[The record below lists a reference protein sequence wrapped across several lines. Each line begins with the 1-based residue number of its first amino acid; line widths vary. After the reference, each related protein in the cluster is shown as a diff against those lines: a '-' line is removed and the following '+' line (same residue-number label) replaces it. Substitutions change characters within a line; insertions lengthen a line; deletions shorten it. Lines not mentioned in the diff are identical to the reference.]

1 MNKKFKVYIF
11 DLDDTLYNERE
22 YVKQAF
28 SNVANYLAGY
38 SDKDSEY
45 FYSSIIKALEQDG
58 RGRIFNRIID
68 ENKLVEDEHI
78 SVNRLVDVYRD
89 TKPVL
94 SLYDDAKVLIH
105 TLRQDR
111 EIRLGIIT
119 DGCSRVQHNKIDGLG
134 IALLFDK
141 IIVTDDL
148 ENGAKPSAIPY
159 QIFLDTYRD
168 VKPCECVYIGDNPTK
183 DFVGAKA
190 LGMYTIRIVREF
202 GDNMKLVVDDELEA
216 DERIKLLTDICG
228 GCYE

>member
-1 MNKKFKVYIF
+1 MNKRFKVYIF

-22 YVKQAF
+22 YVNQAIY
-28 SNVANYLAGY
+28 NVALYIAGY
-38 SDKDSEY
+38 SGLNADVL
-45 FYSSIIKALEQDG
+45 YSDMIKYLEEDG
-58 RGRIFNRIID
+58 RGRIFNRIIE

-148 ENGAKPSAIPY
+148 ENGAKPSTIPY
-159 QIFLDTYRD
+159 HIFLDTYSD
-168 VKPCECVYIGDNPTK
+168 VKPWECVYIGDNPSK

-202 GDNMKLVVDDELEA
+202 GDNMKLVVDNELEA

>member
-28 SNVANYLAGY
+28 SNVANYLVGY

-68 ENKLVEDEHI
+68 ENKLVEGEHI

-134 IALLFDK
+134 IVPLFDK